1 MERRLFAAL
10 SGWALL
16 LLAPLLVLFWLLLN
30 PEINASFAIPIQHF
44 YIVTIVHLLSL
55 GVSILVIKAA
65 VEMRE
70 FRVLF
75 LGLGF
80 MTLSGFF
87 AVHALSTPG
96 ILIPAPVAPDGGYAL
111 AVHALS
117 TPGILIPRQTL
128 YQGSVAGLS
137 AFLSLLL
144 AALFFAA
151 SATRLPLLIRRRT
164 SGMALALVI
173 LMALVILAYGISGFL
188 AHVWFEQ
195 IPITFPWGSYLT
207 AAITI
212 GLLIFA
218 IQRNF
223 LSYSLSRLPMQW
235 ALVTGFV
242 LLAEAQLSMAI
253 SPTWTLAWWEYHF
266 LMLLGAG
273 AAMAGLLVQYSR
285 NGSLRAIMNGVFELE
300 NLVQIELENAETIA
314 ALAAATEAKDPF
326 TKGHTVRVAE
336 KAVAL
341 GKALQLPN
349 DKLRVLARAGLLHD
363 IGKLGI
369 PDSIL
374 LKPGPLTA
382 EEFRAMKEHPHLG
395 LEILQ
400 RVGSLEREIKVVKAH
415 HERMDGAGYP
425 DGVAGEELPI
435 EARVVA
441 VADVWDSLSSNR
453 PYRKALPVEQVQ
465 EILKQS
471 AGSHLDPQVV
481 EACLKQITGGSSK
494 ETK

>member
-16 LLAPLLVLFWLLLN
+16 LLVPLLVLFWLLLN
-30 PEINASFAIPIQHF
+30 PEINTSFAIPIQHF

-87 AVHALSTPG
+87 A
-96 ILIPAPVAPDGGYAL
+96 I
-111 AVHALS
+111 HALS

-128 YQGSVAGLS
+128 YGSVTGSVAGLS
-137 AFLSLLL
+137 AFLSLLM

-151 SATRLPLLIRRRT
+151 SATRLPLMIRRRT
-164 SGMALALVI
+164 SVMALALVI
-173 LMALVILAYGISGFL
+173 LTALVILAYGISGFL

-195 IPITFPWGSYLT
+195 IPITFPRGSYLT
-207 AAITI
+207 AAVTI

-223 LSYSLSRLPMQW
+223 LAYSLSRLPMQW

-253 SPTWTLAWWEYHF
+253 SPVWTLAWWEYHF

-453 PYRKALPVEQVQ
+453 PYRKALSVEQVQ

-471 AGSHLDPQVV
+471 AGLHLDPEIV
-481 EACLKQITGGSSK
+481 EACLKLSSGLGSADGI
-494 ETK
+494 